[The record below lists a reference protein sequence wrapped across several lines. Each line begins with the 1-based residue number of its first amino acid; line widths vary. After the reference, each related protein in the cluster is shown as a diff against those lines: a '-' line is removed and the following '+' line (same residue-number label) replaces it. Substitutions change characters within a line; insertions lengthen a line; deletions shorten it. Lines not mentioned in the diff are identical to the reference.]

1 MKNGSEVLTDTFMKG
16 PPTNGAWY
24 NISKIE
30 DDFTTWIEYDS
41 VESVDP
47 NVNYI
52 FGYEETEFIHKQYKK
67 V

>member
-1 MKNGSEVLTDTFMKG
+1 MGV
-16 PPTNGAWY
+16 WY

-30 DDFTTWIEYDS
+30 DDFTTWLECDS
-41 VESVDP
+41 IASVDP

-52 FGYEETEFIHKQYKK
+52 FGYEETEFMNKQYKK

>member
-1 MKNGSEVLTDTFMKG
+1 MKG
-16 PPTNGAWY
+16 PPTNGSWY

-30 DDFTTWIEYDS
+30 DDFTTWIEGCS

-52 FGYEETEFIHKQYKK
+52 FDYEETEFMNKQYKK